1 MVIGNFFTTQEIFPW
16 RVLDE
21 IGEYINGLKDG
32 KWGRVHVGGS
42 LKQEEIYKL
51 GKLIEVSD
59 FYLSDGNV
67 FKNETF
73 DNGNGE
79 LFDYYE
85 DGNIFSIAKYKNGL
99 LNGMYSEYHT
109 NGKISQSGMYKNGE
123 KSGTWNEYNR
133 RGGEIK
139 RKTYD

>member
-1 MVIGNFFTTQEIFPW
+1 MWISYYDGGE
-16 RVLDE
+16 LDE

-32 KWGRVHVGGS
+32 KWGRFHVGGS

-67 FKNETF
+67 FKNESF